1 VTVVTPRDLTPLV
14 EQYRAGLD
22 AELMLLHRLQ
32 AISIDQRRASE
43 IGSVTEI
50 QATVDDRDRVMATLV
65 TVEHELKGIRQQL
78 VLFRH
83 YLVDMPAFQEIVALH
98 RQAADLVADIVAV
111 DQDSVQALKN
121 AEQAR
126 HLAAQALE
134 QGESTLA
141 AYRRVV
147 TPTLASAT
155 LVNRRG

>member
-1 VTVVTPRDLTPLV
+1 MTREQLLPLV

-32 AISIDQRRASE
+32 ALAIEQRRVSQT
-43 IGSVTEI
+43 GSVTEI
-50 QATVDDRDRVMATLV
+50 HTTVDDRDRVLATLV
-65 TVEHELKGIRQQL
+65 TVEHELKSVRQQL
-78 VLFRH
+78 AAGRQW
-83 YLVDMPAFQEIVALH
+83 LVDLPAFQEIVERH
-98 RQAADLVADIVAV
+98 KEAADLVADIIGV
-111 DQDSVQALKN
+111 DRDSLEALKE

-126 HLAAQALE
+126 HVAAQSLE

-147 TPTLASAT
+147 SPGLAPAT

>member
-1 VTVVTPRDLTPLV
+1 VTHLELTPLV

-32 AISIDQRRASE
+32 AISVDQRRASE
-43 IGSVTEI
+43 TGSVTEM
-50 QATVDDRDRVMATLV
+50 QATVDHRDRVMATLV
-65 TVEHELKGIRQQL
+65 TVEHDLKSVRQQL
-78 VLFRH
+78 VQFLE
-83 YLVDMPAFQEIVALH
+83 YLADMPAFQEIAALH

-111 DQDSVQALKN
+111 DQDSVQALRN

-126 HLAAQALE
+126 HEAAQALE

>member
-1 VTVVTPRDLTPLV
+1 MTPNELTPLV

-32 AISIDQRRASE
+32 AIAVDQRRASE
-43 IGSVTEI
+43 TGSATEM
-50 QATVDDRDRVMATLV
+50 QATVDHRDRVMATLV
-65 TVEHELKGIRQQL
+65 TLEHELKSVRQQL
-78 VLFRH
+78 LKYRE
-83 YLVDMPAFQEIVALH
+83 YLTDMPAFQEIAALH

-126 HLAAQALE
+126 HLAAQTLE

-147 TPTLASAT
+147 KPDLASAT

>member
-1 VTVVTPRDLTPLV
+1 MTLRELTPLV

-32 AISIDQRRASE
+32 AIAVDQRRASE
-43 IGSVTEI
+43 TGSATEM
-50 QATVDDRDRVMATLV
+50 QSTVDNRDRVMATLV
-65 TVEHELKGIRQQL
+65 TVEHELKGVRKQL
-78 VLFRH
+78 LQFRE
-83 YLVDMPAFQEIVALH
+83 YLSDMPAFQEIVGLH

-111 DQDSVQALKN
+111 DQDSVQALRN

-147 TPTLASAT
+147 APTLASAT

>member
-1 VTVVTPRDLTPLV
+1 VTLLELTPLV

-32 AISIDQRRASE
+32 ALSVDQRRASE
-43 IGSVTEI
+43 TGSVLEMQRSI
-50 QATVDDRDRVMATLV
+50 DGRDRVMATLV
-65 TVEHELKGIRQQL
+65 TVEHELKGVRQQL
-78 VLFRH
+78 LKFRE
-83 YLVDMPAFQEIVALH
+83 YLADMPAFLEIVALH

-121 AEQAR
+121 AEHAR
-126 HLAAQALE
+126 HIAAQALE

>member
-1 VTVVTPRDLTPLV
+1 MTPNELTPLV

-32 AISIDQRRASE
+32 AIAVDQRRASE
-43 IGSVTEI
+43 TGSVTEMQGTI
-50 QATVDDRDRVMATLV
+50 DNRDRVMATLV
-65 TVEHELKGIRQQL
+65 TVEHELKGVRLQL
-78 VLFRH
+78 LKFRE
-83 YLVDMPAFQEIVALH
+83 YLADLPAFQEIVALH

-111 DQDSVQALKN
+111 DEDSVQALRN

-147 TPTLASAT
+147 APTLASAT

>member
-1 VTVVTPRDLTPLV
+1 VTDLELTPLV

-32 AISIDQRRASE
+32 AIAVDQRRASE
-43 IGSVTEI
+43 TGSVTEM
-50 QATVDDRDRVMATLV
+50 QATVDHRDRVMATLV
-65 TVEHELKGIRQQL
+65 TLEHELKGVRQQL
-78 VLFRH
+78 LKFRQ
-83 YLVDMPAFQEIVALH
+83 YLAEMPAFHEIVALH

-121 AEQAR
+121 AEHAR
-126 HLAAQALE
+126 HLAAQTLE
-134 QGESTLA
+134 QGESTLT

-147 TPTLASAT
+147 TPALESAT

>member
-1 VTVVTPRDLTPLV
+1 MTLRDLIPLV

-32 AISIDQRRASE
+32 AIAVDQRRASE
-43 IGSVTEI
+43 TGSTTEM
-50 QATVDDRDRVMATLV
+50 QGTVDNRDRVMATLV
-65 TVEHELKGIRQQL
+65 TVEHELKGVRQQL
-78 VLFRH
+78 LKYRE
-83 YLVDMPAFQEIVALH
+83 YLADMPAFQEIVSLH

-111 DQDSVQALKN
+111 DEDSVQALKN

-141 AYRRVV
+141 AYRSVV

>member
-1 VTVVTPRDLTPLV
+1 VTPRELTPLV

-22 AELMLLHRLQ
+22 AEMMLLHRLQ
-32 AISIDQRRASE
+32 AIAVDQRRASE
-43 IGSVTEI
+43 TGSVTDM
-50 QATVDDRDRVMATLV
+50 QATIDDRDRVMATLV
-65 TVEHELKGIRQQL
+65 TVEHELKGVRQHL
-78 VLFRH
+78 LAFRM
-83 YLVDMPAFQEIVALH
+83 YLAEMPAFQEIVSLH

-111 DQDSVQALKN
+111 DQDSVQALRN

-126 HLAAQALE
+126 HLAQQALE

-147 TPTLASAT
+147 APTLASAT

>member
-1 VTVVTPRDLTPLV
+1 MTPVGLLPLI

-22 AELMLLHRLQ
+22 AEMMLLYRLQ

-43 IGSVTEI
+43 TGSVTEM
-50 QATVDDRDRVMATLV
+50 QATIDDRDRVMATLV
-65 TVEHELKGIRQQL
+65 TVEHELKGVRQQL
-78 VLFRH
+78 VKFRH
-83 YLVDMPAFQEIVALH
+83 YLTDMPAFQEIVGLH

-121 AEQAR
+121 AEHAR
-126 HLAAQALE
+126 HLAAQTLE

-147 TPTLASAT
+147 TPALASAT

>member
-1 VTVVTPRDLTPLV
+1 MTPLELTPLV

-32 AISIDQRRASE
+32 AIAVDQRRASE
-43 IGSVTEI
+43 TGSTTEM
-50 QATVDDRDRVMATLV
+50 QATGDHRDRVMATLV
-65 TVEHELKGIRQQL
+65 TVEHELKGVRQQL
-78 VLFRH
+78 LKHRDH
-83 YLVDMPAFQEIVALH
+83 LVDMPAFQEIAALH

-111 DQDSVQALKN
+111 DQDSVQALRN
-121 AEQAR
+121 AEHAR
-126 HLAAQALE
+126 HLAAQTLE

-147 TPTLASAT
+147 TPALESAT

>member
-1 VTVVTPRDLTPLV
+1 MTPRDLLLLV

-32 AISIDQRRASE
+32 AISVDQRRASE
-43 IGSVTEI
+43 TGSVAEM
-50 QATVDDRDRVMATLV
+50 QASIDDRNRVMATLV
-65 TVEHELKGIRQQL
+65 TVEHELKGVRQQL
-78 VLFRH
+78 LKFRDH
-83 YLVDMPAFQEIVALH
+83 LADLPAFQEIAVLH
-98 RQAADLVADIVAV
+98 REAADLVASIVAV
-111 DQDSVQALKN
+111 DQDSMQALKD

-126 HLAAQALE
+126 HIAAQTLE

-147 TPTLASAT
+147 TPTRASAT

>member
-1 VTVVTPRDLTPLV
+1 MATSHELLPLV

-43 IGSVTEI
+43 TGSVTEM
-50 QATVDDRDRVMATLV
+50 QGTLDDRDRVMATLV
-65 TVEHELKGIRQQL
+65 TVEHELKGVRQQL
-78 VLFRH
+78 LKFRQ
-83 YLVDMPAFQEIVALH
+83 YLTDMPAFQEIAVLH

-121 AEQAR
+121 AEHAR

>member
-1 VTVVTPRDLTPLV
+1 MISVTPQDLTPLV

-32 AISIDQRRASE
+32 AIAVDQRRASE
-43 IGSVTEI
+43 TGSTTEM
-50 QATVDDRDRVMATLV
+50 QATIDNRDRVMATLV
-65 TVEHELKGIRQQL
+65 TVEHELKGVRQQL
-78 VLFRH
+78 LKFRE
-83 YLVDMPAFQEIVALH
+83 YLAEMPTFQEIVGLH

-111 DQDSVQALKN
+111 DEDSVQALKN

-126 HLAAQALE
+126 HIAAQALE

>member
-1 VTVVTPRDLTPLV
+1 VTHHELLPLV

-32 AISIDQRRASE
+32 AIAVDQRRASE
-43 IGSVTEI
+43 TGSTTEM

-65 TVEHELKGIRQQL
+65 TVEHELKGVRQQML
-78 VLFRH
+78 KYREDLAT
-83 YLVDMPAFQEIVALH
+83 LPAFEEIVGLH
-98 RQAADLVADIVAV
+98 RQAAYLVADIMSV
-111 DQDSVQALKN
+111 DQDSGQALRN

-126 HLAAQALE
+126 HIAAQALE

-147 TPTLASAT
+147 APTLASAT

>member
-1 VTVVTPRDLTPLV
+1 MTQHELLPIV

-32 AISIDQRRASE
+32 AISVDQRRVSE
-43 IGSVTEI
+43 TGSVLEM
-50 QATVDDRDRVMATLV
+50 QASSDDRDRVMATLV
-65 TVEHELKGIRQQL
+65 TVEHELKGLRRQLLQYRDRL
-78 VLFRH
+78 ADL
-83 YLVDMPAFQEIVALH
+83 PAFQEIVALH
-98 RQAADLVADIVAV
+98 RQAADLVADIVTV
-111 DQDSVQALKN
+111 DEDSMQALKN

-126 HLAAQALE
+126 HIAAQALE

-155 LVNRRG
+155 LVNKRG

>member
-1 VTVVTPRDLTPLV
+1 MTLIELTPLV

-32 AISIDQRRASE
+32 ALSVDQRRASE
-43 IGSVTEI
+43 TGSVMEMQKSI
-50 QATVDDRDRVMATLV
+50 DARDRVMATLV
-65 TVEHELKGIRQQL
+65 TVEHELKGVRQQL
-78 VLFRH
+78 LKFRD
-83 YLVDMPAFQEIVALH
+83 YLTDMPAFQEIVALH

-121 AEQAR
+121 AEHAR
-126 HLAAQALE
+126 HIAAQALE

>member
-1 VTVVTPRDLTPLV
+1 MTLIELTPLV

-32 AISIDQRRASE
+32 ALSVDQRRASE
-43 IGSVTEI
+43 TGSVMEMQKSI
-50 QATVDDRDRVMATLV
+50 DARDRVMATLV
-65 TVEHELKGIRQQL
+65 TVEHGLKGVRQQL
-78 VLFRH
+78 LKFRD
-83 YLVDMPAFQEIVALH
+83 YLTDMPAFQEIVALH

-121 AEQAR
+121 AEHAR
-126 HLAAQALE
+126 HIAAQALE

>member
-1 VTVVTPRDLTPLV
+1 VTPHELTPLV

-32 AISIDQRRASE
+32 AIAVDQRRASE
-43 IGSVTEI
+43 TGSVTEMQGTI
-50 QATVDDRDRVMATLV
+50 DNRDRVMATLV
-65 TVEHELKGIRQQL
+65 TVEHELKGVRLQL
-78 VLFRH
+78 LKYRE
-83 YLVDMPAFQEIVALH
+83 YLADLPAFQEIVALH

-111 DQDSVQALKN
+111 DEDSVQALRN

-147 TPTLASAT
+147 APTLASAT

>member
-1 VTVVTPRDLTPLV
+1 VTRAQLLPLV

-32 AISIDQRRASE
+32 AIAVEQRRASQ
-43 IGSVTEI
+43 IGSITDI
-50 QATVDDRDRVMATLV
+50 HSAVDDRARVLATLV
-65 TVEHELKGIRQQL
+65 TVEHELKGVRQL
-78 VLFRH
+78 LLAGREW
-83 YLVDMPAFQEIVALH
+83 LSDLPAFQEIVELH
-98 RQAADLVADIVAV
+98 KEAAELVADICVV
-111 DQDSVQALKN
+111 DSDSLDALKE

-126 HLAAQALE
+126 HIAAQALE

-147 TPTLASAT
+147 SPGLTSKT

>member
-1 VTVVTPRDLTPLV
+1 VTPQDLTPLV

-32 AISIDQRRASE
+32 AIAVDQRRASE
-43 IGSVTEI
+43 AGSITEM
-50 QATVDDRDRVMATLV
+50 QATIDNRDRVMATLV
-65 TVEHELKGIRQQL
+65 TVEHELKGVRQQL
-78 VLFRH
+78 LKFRE
-83 YLVDMPAFQEIVALH
+83 YLAEMPTFQEIVALH

-111 DQDSVQALKN
+111 DEDSVQALKN

-126 HLAAQALE
+126 HVAAQALE

>member
-1 VTVVTPRDLTPLV
+1 MTHEQLIPLV
-14 EQYRAGLD
+14 DQYRAGLD

-32 AISIDQRRASE
+32 ALAVEQRRVSQT
-43 IGSVTEI
+43 GSV
-50 QATVDDRDRVMATLV
+50 ADMHRTVDDRDRVLTTLV

-78 VLFRH
+78 HAGREWLAD
-83 YLVDMPAFQEIVALH
+83 LPAFQEIVERHKEAS
-98 RQAADLVADIVAV
+98 DLVADIIGV
-111 DQDSVQALKN
+111 DRDSLEALKE

-126 HLAAQALE
+126 RVAAQALE

-147 TPTLASAT
+147 SPELTPAT